1 MNCLGL
7 QVYVAC
13 IDWACTIIG
22 AVTPAPEPNPPGIPC
37 LALISWLALLRWALL
52 WALWHIGN
60 KITIEGVFPS
70 HPTDRIFKCILD
82 GEALELGLQ
91 RLQPINSNARTPQV
105 AA

>member
-1 MNCLGL
+1 MEKGMFTHTFFI
-7 QVYVAC
+7 VPS
-13 IDWACTIIG
+13 IHSPDGG
-22 AVTPAPEPNPPGIPC
+22 APRRAFGT
-37 LALISWLALLRWALL
+37 S
-52 WALWHIGN
+52 